1 MVTHMKTTIDIST
14 ALYDDVRR
22 VAKMENT
29 TVKALVEEG
38 LRRTLAEHKQRA
50 PFVLRNA
57 SFKGNGLQS
66 EFSGA
71 AWDQIRNAAYEGRG
85 G

>member
-1 MVTHMKTTIDIST
+1 MVTHMKTTIDIAT
-14 ALYDDVRR
+14 ALYEEVRR
-22 VAKMENT
+22 VAQAEST

-38 LRRTLAEHKQRA
+38 LRRALAEHRQRV
-50 PFVLRNA
+50 PFTLRSA
-57 SFKGNGLQS
+57 TFKGNGLQG

-71 AWDQIRNAAYEGRG
+71 SWERIRDAAYEGHG

>member
-14 ALYDDVRR
+14 ALYEDVRR
-22 VAKMENT
+22 VAQEENT

-38 LRRTLAEHKQRA
+38 LRHTLAKHRRRV
-50 PFVLRNA
+50 PFTLRKA
-57 SFKGNGLQS
+57 TFKGNGLQP
-66 EFSGA
+66 EFAGA
-71 AWDQIRNAAYEGRG
+71 SWDQIRHSAYEGRG

>member
-1 MVTHMKTTIDIST
+1 MVTHMMTTIDIST
-14 ALYDDVRR
+14 DLYNEVRR
-22 VAKMENT
+22 VAHEEST

-38 LRRTLAEHKQRA
+38 LRHTLEKHKRRG
-50 PFVLRNA
+50 PFTLRNA
-57 SFKGNGLQS
+57 AFKGDGLQP

-71 AWDQIRNAAYEGRG
+71 SWDQIRNAAYEGRG